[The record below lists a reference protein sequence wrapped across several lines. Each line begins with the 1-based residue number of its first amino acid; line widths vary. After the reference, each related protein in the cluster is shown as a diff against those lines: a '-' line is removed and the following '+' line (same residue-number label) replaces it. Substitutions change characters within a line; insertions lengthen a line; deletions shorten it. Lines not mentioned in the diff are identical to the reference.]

1 MEFHVTAEQEEAV
14 EQIVAKWQAI
24 ANTTSP
30 INRPKAAEAIKS
42 LYSFMNRPEPEI
54 FFCDHPFAWFL
65 QHVHS
70 PSPSAKKQRELGKLL
85 RAEIRRTKQNFSRL
99 GNSPAF
105 DFKREIREK
114 LWFISAHK
122 SLGEVSDWLSPR
134 LKSTIDSPYR
144 NGPLLWG
151 CLFTVQNQLNP
162 KLQDWMNSIPLI
174 TGCTIHHQS
183 WLSTP
188 ARLEILTHVFDFEI
202 PAQHVERFEVLR
214 DIALSCDYLFPF
226 TDTCFV
232 SDHPAELNLN
242 HRNKLHAECQP
253 AIIYRDGFKL
263 YAYDGDIIP
272 ERYGKIPVT
281 DWPLTWVKAEEEEML
296 RGILRN
302 AIKDQLKR

>member
-1 MEFHVTAEQEEAV
+1 MGFHVTAKQEEAV

-30 INRPKAAEAIKS
+30 LNRPKATEAIMA
-42 LYSFMNRPEPEI
+42 LYGFMNRSEPEI
-54 FFCDHPFAWFL
+54 IFCDHPFAWFL
-65 QHVHS
+65 QYVHS
-70 PSPSAKKQRELGKLL
+70 PSPPARKQREVEKLL
-85 RAEIRRTKQNFSRL
+85 RSETRRTKKNFSNL

-105 DFKREIREK
+105 DFEREIREK

-122 SLGEVSDWLSPR
+122 SLGETLDWLSPR
-134 LKSTIDSPYR
+134 LKLTIDSPYR

-151 CLFTVQNQLNP
+151 CLSQVQKQLNP
-162 KLQDWMNSIPLI
+162 KLQDWINSISPIMGGTLHYQ
-174 TGCTIHHQS
+174 G
-183 WLSTP
+183 WLNTS
-188 ARLEILTHVFDFEI
+188 ARLEILTQVFDFEI
-202 PAQHVERFEVLR
+202 PEQHIERFDVLR
-214 DIALSCDYLFPF
+214 NIALYCDYLFPF

-232 SDHPAELNLN
+232 SEHPTELHLN

-281 DWPLTWVKAEEEEML
+281 DWPLAWVKAEEDEML